1 MKILELINQNTQALK
16 KSGIEEYTLESELI
30 LMHILNLE
38 KGELISNLNRNLN
51 IEEIKKNNKII
62 DKRIKRIPLPY
73 ILKKIHFYGLPFYIN
88 KNVLI
93 PRQET
98 ELIIEITKKLALDHK
113 NSNFKTLEIGSG
125 SGIISIAIANEL
137 NNKKNEYILT
147 DISDKALQTSLK
159 NIKQIN
165 KNKDT
170 FHIVKTNLLNGMKG
184 KYKFIISNPPY
195 LSKIQMEL
203 LSPELQFEPKN
214 ALYGGEKGYE
224 LSLKLLLETKQKQIE
239 CEYIILEIN
248 SETYEEFFNLANDIF
263 KNQNIYLIKDYT
275 QNYRFIIVSTKN
287 IDNKLNEYCYLRN

>member
-16 KSGIEEYTLESELI
+16 KSGIEEYNLESELI

-38 KGELISNLNRNLN
+38 KAELISNLNRNLN
-51 IEEIKKNNKII
+51 VAEIKKNHKII

-73 ILKKIHFYGLPFYIN
+73 ILKKIHFFGLPFYIN

-113 NSNFKTLEIGSG
+113 NSDFKTLEIGSG

-147 DISDKALQTSLK
+147 DISDKALEISLK

-203 LSPELQFEPKN
+203 LSPELRFEPKN

-224 LSLKLLLETKQKQIE
+224 LSLKLLLEIKQKQIE

-248 SETYEEFFNLANDIF
+248 SETYMEFFNLANDIF

>member
-1 MKILELINQNTQALK
+1 MKIIELINQNTQALK
-16 KSGIEEYTLESELI
+16 KSGIEEYNLESELI

-51 IEEIKKNNKII
+51 VEEIKKNNKII

-73 ILKKIHFYGLPFYIN
+73 ILKKIHFFGLPFYIN

>member
-1 MKILELINQNTQALK
+1 MKILELINQNIHVLK
-16 KSGIEEYTLESELI
+16 KSGIEECNLESELI

-38 KGELISNLNRNLN
+38 KAELISNLNRNLN
-51 IEEIKKNNKII
+51 VEEIKKNNKII

-73 ILKKIHFYGLPFYIN
+73 ILKKIHFFGLPFYIN

-98 ELIIEITKKLALDHK
+98 ELIIEITKKLALDHI
-113 NSNFKTLEIGSG
+113 NSNFQTLEIGSG
-125 SGIISIAIANEL
+125 SGIISISIANEL
-137 NNKKNEYILT
+137 NNQKNEYILT
-147 DISDKALQTSLK
+147 DISDKALQISLK

-165 KNKDT
+165 NNKDT

-203 LSPELQFEPKN
+203 LSPELQFEPQN

-224 LSLKLLLETKQKQIE
+224 LSLNLLLETKQKQIE

-248 SETYEEFFNLANDIF
+248 SETSMEFFNLANDIF
-263 KNQNIYLIKDYT
+263 NNQNIYLIKDYT
-275 QNYRFIIVSTKN
+275 ENYRFIIVSTKN
-287 IDNKLNEYCYLRN
+287 IDNKLDEYCYLRN

>member
-1 MKILELINQNTQALK
+1 MKIIELINQNTQALK

-51 IEEIKKNNKII
+51 VEEIKKNNKII

-73 ILKKIHFYGLPFYIN
+73 ILKKIHFFGLPFYIN

-113 NSNFKTLEIGSG
+113 NPNFKTLEIGTG

-147 DISDKALQTSLK
+147 DISDKALEISLK

-184 KYKFIISNPPY
+184 KYKFVISNPPY

-203 LSPELQFEPKN
+203 LSPELRFEPKN

-224 LSLKLLLETKQKQIE
+224 LSLKLLLEIKQKQIE

-248 SETYEEFFNLANDIF
+248 SETYMEFFNLANDIF

>member
-1 MKILELINQNTQALK
+1 MKIIELINQNIQVLK
-16 KSGIEEYTLESELI
+16 KSGIEEYNLESELI

-38 KGELISNLNRNLN
+38 KAELISNLNRNLN
-51 IEEIKKNNKII
+51 VEEIKKNNKII

-73 ILKKIHFYGLPFYIN
+73 ILKKIHFFGLPFYIN

-147 DISDKALQTSLK
+147 DISGKALQTSLK

-248 SETYEEFFNLANDIF
+248 SETYVEFFNLANDIF

>member
-1 MKILELINQNTQALK
+1 M
-16 KSGIEEYTLESELI
+16 Y
-30 LMHILNLE
+30 
-38 KGELISNLNRNLN
+38 
-51 IEEIKKNNKII
+51 
-62 DKRIKRIPLPY
+62 
-73 ILKKIHFYGLPFYIN
+73 FFGLPFYIN

-98 ELIIEITKKLALDHK
+98 ELIIEITKKLALGHK

-248 SETYEEFFNLANDIF
+248 SETYVEFFNLANDIF

>member
-73 ILKKIHFYGLPFYIN
+73 ILKKIHFFGLPFYIN

-98 ELIIEITKKLALDHK
+98 ELIIEITKKLALGHK

-248 SETYEEFFNLANDIF
+248 SETYVEFFNLANDIF

>member
-113 NSNFKTLEIGSG
+113 NPNFKTLEIGSG

>member
-51 IEEIKKNNKII
+51 VEEIKKNNKII

-73 ILKKIHFYGLPFYIN
+73 ILKKIHFFGLPFYIN

>member
-1 MKILELINQNTQALK
+1 LKILELINQNTQALK
-16 KSGIEEYTLESELI
+16 KSGIKEYNLESELI

-38 KGELISNLNRNLN
+38 KAELISNLNQNLN
-51 IEEIKKNNKII
+51 VEEIKKNNKII

-73 ILKKIHFYGLPFYIN
+73 ILKKIHFFGLPFYIN

-113 NSNFKTLEIGSG
+113 NPNFQTLEIGSG
-125 SGIISIAIANEL
+125 SGVISIAIANEL
-137 NNKKNEYILT
+137 NNKKNKYILT
-147 DISDKALQTSLK
+147 DISDKALQISLT

-170 FHIVKTNLLNGMKG
+170 FHIVKTNLLNGIKG

-203 LSPELQFEPKN
+203 LSPELQFEPQN
-214 ALYGGEKGYE
+214 ALYGGKKGYE
-224 LSLKLLLETKQKQIE
+224 LSLKLLLKIKQKQIE

-248 SETYEEFFNLANDIF
+248 SETYMEFFNLTNDIF
-263 KNQNIYLIKDYT
+263 NNQNIYLIKDYT

-287 IDNKLNEYCYLRN
+287 IDNKLNEYCYFRN

>member
-1 MKILELINQNTQALK
+1 MKILELINQNNQALK
-16 KSGIEEYTLESELI
+16 KSGIEEYNLESELI
-30 LMHILNLE
+30 LMHILNLG
-38 KGELISNLNRNLN
+38 KAELISNLNRNLN
-51 IEEIKKNNKII
+51 IDEIKKNNKII

-73 ILKKIHFYGLPFYIN
+73 ILKKIHFFGLQFYIN

-113 NSNFKTLEIGSG
+113 NPNFKTLEIGSG

-147 DISDKALQTSLK
+147 DISDKALQISLK

-170 FHIVKTNLLNGMKG
+170 FHIVKTNLLNGIKG

-203 LSPELQFEPKN
+203 LSPELRFEPKN

-224 LSLKLLLETKQKQIE
+224 LSLKLLLEIKQKQIE

-248 SETYEEFFNLANDIF
+248 SETYMEFFNLANDIF